1 MAAAAARAALLLIV
15 SMLAAVDYSH
25 CAHHHHAAAPAP
37 APDCQTLILNMADCL
52 SFVSAGSADTKPT
65 GPCCSGLKS
74 VLQADAECLCEAFKS
89 SASLGVTLNVTK
101 ALSLPTLC
109 KLSAPSVSNCNLSLS
124 PSGAPGMGP
133 TAGGADSPSSTA
145 GSNNVQAPAPAP
157 GASASSVISISFGSL
172 VIALLVALSSS
183 Y

>member
-1 MAAAAARAALLLIV
+1 MAARVSLLLIV
-15 SMLAAVDYSH
+15 TMLAAVDYSH
-25 CAHHHHAAAPAP
+25 CAHHHHVAAPAP
-37 APDCQTLILNMADCL
+37 APDCQSLILNMADCL
-52 SFVSAGSADTKPT
+52 SFVSAGSIDSKPT
-65 GPCCSGLKS
+65 GACCSGLKT

-101 ALSLPTLC
+101 ALSLPTVC

-124 PSGAPGMGP
+124 PSGAPEMGP
-133 TAGGADSPSSTA
+133 TTGGADSPSSIV

-157 GASASSVISISFGSL
+157 GASASSVLSISFGPL
-172 VIALLVALSSS
+172 VLALLVALFSS